1 MTAPLK
7 LEKTAVPRVHYENA
21 LHEKLAIL
29 WARKLLISAIVG
41 VALVLQ
47 SIALVLLGPR
57 YTGEAM
63 IQLSFTREEPATGA
77 RSQAIAAL
85 DAAAVADS
93 KVRLIRSRATAS
105 AVVTRL
111 ELDKDPSFTRLP
123 LSWQVFSTV
132 RSAFGLAQ
140 PVPSNQ
146 DLAINY
152 LLEDMAVN
160 NEPRSYL
167 ISISFTT
174 PDPQRSAQLANTVAV
189 EYLRGQLVQQLSESY
204 AAIEREVGELA
215 SVYGVNHP
223 SYLGGRAKLQRL
235 QARLTALREGTS
247 DEDLSKLVVGQSLI
261 PADQAVIPSGPKI
274 LLMLGL
280 AGGVALVA
288 AAWLALLLSRR
299 RSWRAQIIP
308 AVLVTTADSRTGNV
322 ESSPSR

>member
-1 MTAPLK
+1 MTVPLK
-7 LEKTAVPRVHYENA
+7 LEKTTVPRVHYENV
-21 LHEKLAIL
+21 LYENLAIL

-41 VALVLQ
+41 AALVLQ
-47 SIALVLLGPR
+47 SIVLVLLGPR

-77 RSQAIAAL
+77 RSQAIASL

-93 KVRLIRSRATAS
+93 KVRLIRSFATAS
-105 AVVTRL
+105 AVVARL

-123 LSWQVFSTV
+123 LSWQVFSTL

-140 PVPSNQ
+140 PVPSDH
-146 DLAINY
+146 DLAINH
-152 LLEDMAVN
+152 LLEQMVVN

-174 PDPQRSAQLANTVAV
+174 RDPQRSAQLANTVAV

-204 AAIEREVGELA
+204 ATIERDVAELA
-215 SVYGVNHP
+215 SVYGANYP
-223 SYLGGRAKLQRL
+223 SYLGGRAKLERL

-247 DEDLSKLVVGQSLI
+247 DEDVSKLVVGQSLI
-261 PADQAVIPSGPKI
+261 PAEQAMIPSGPKI

-280 AGGVALVA
+280 TGGITLVA
-288 AAWLALLLSRR
+288 ATWLARLLDRQ
-299 RSWRAQIIP
+299 RSWRLK
-308 AVLVTTADSRTGNV
+308 AVPRS
-322 ESSPSR
+322 